1 MKTFVRGG
9 IVNATKGQQQT
20 LCNPVSILLH
30 FFCMKCLDKKMNR
43 ELSVPIM
50 NYFWKVKI
58 DKNSD

>member
-1 MKTFVRGG
+1 M
-9 IVNATKGQQQT
+9 NATKGQQQT